1 MSNKMT
7 LQQQADAVLKQAEDR
22 GVQSNF
28 FFVTTFKRYQV
39 QMKILS
45 DLEKAIAEYGATVTK
60 EYVKGRQNLVA
71 NPAITE
77 YNKTAT
83 AANGT
88 VSTLIN
94 IVKSL
99 SNEPDAM
106 DALSDG
112 EYTPRLESE
121 GGIYTA
127 EGFGKSGKVITLH
140 PISDSMIR
148 GLLVRCYEL
157 EDSVLMLKKNVK
169 ALENA
174 CHGHKIF
181 DFERK
186 ET

>member
-1 MSNKMT
+1 MKEKLSI
-7 LQQQADAVLKQAEDR
+7 QQQAEKILEQAQEK

-45 DLEKAIAEYGATVTK
+45 DLEKAINEYGATVTK

-94 IVKSL
+94 IIKTL
-99 SNEPDAM
+99 SNEPDGI
-106 DALSDG
+106 DALSEFLNG
-112 EYTPRLESE
+112 
-121 GGIYTA
+121 
-127 EGFGKSGKVITLH
+127 
-140 PISDSMIR
+140 
-148 GLLVRCYEL
+148 
-157 EDSVLMLKKNVK
+157 
-169 ALENA
+169 
-174 CHGHKIF
+174 
-181 DFERK
+181 
-186 ET
+186 